1 MKPYDNPEL
10 MSLNSNLKLLNLTA
24 VNLLTEMCV
33 PLPSKSGSMSLF
45 TVANRCRTLTS
56 SSNSSESVLSLW
68 MELKDQLQSSIDT
81 DENEL
86 LMILHC
92 VREFLVY
99 VEGSVIGIGY

>member
-1 MKPYDNPEL
+1 
-10 MSLNSNLKLLNLTA
+10 
-24 VNLLTEMCV
+24 
-33 PLPSKSGSMSLF
+33 
-45 TVANRCRTLTS
+45 
-56 SSNSSESVLSLW
+56 